1 MFVNA
6 GKVYVFQSEDGPVKV
21 GCSKDVRVREH
32 TIQTSSGRK
41 ITNVWHTEDCSNYNF
56 VEKQAHKLLKNYR
69 TIGEWFDCDF
79 NTAKA
84 AVSNVFKKF
93 AEFNFQTNEE
103 AERQAKETAEYF
115 AKKFLPELF
124 YNEQVPSE
132 MLDLER
138 WVPSENDKGIVMQFL
153 MDAYV
158 GTLECADEESAQE
171 YIDLYRQVENDGIC
185 SCKDEI
191 QGIVC
196 EYFWAVDGKIET
208 FYKGCTNILEVM
220 SLTIIKEPMS
230 A

>member
-6 GKVYVFQSEDGPVKV
+6 GKVYVFQSEGGPVKV
-21 GCSKDVRVREH
+21 GCSKDVGFREH
-32 TIQTSSGRK
+32 TIQNISGRK

-56 VEKQAHKLLKNYR
+56 VEKKAHKLLKNHR

-79 NTAKA
+79 NTAKV
-84 AVSNVFKKF
+84 AVSNAFEKF
-93 AEFNFQTNEE
+93 AEFDFQTKEE
-103 AERQAKETAEYF
+103 VERQAKETAEYF

-124 YNEQVPSE
+124 YSEQAPSNRLE
-132 MLDLER
+132 LER

-158 GTLECADEESAQE
+158 GTLECADEEAAQE
-171 YIDLYRQVENDGIC
+171 YIDLYRKIENGGVC

-196 EYFWAVDGKIET
+196 EYFWAVDGEVET
-208 FYKGCTNILEVM
+208 FYKEYTNIIEVM
-220 SLTIIKEPMS
+220 NLTILKEPIL